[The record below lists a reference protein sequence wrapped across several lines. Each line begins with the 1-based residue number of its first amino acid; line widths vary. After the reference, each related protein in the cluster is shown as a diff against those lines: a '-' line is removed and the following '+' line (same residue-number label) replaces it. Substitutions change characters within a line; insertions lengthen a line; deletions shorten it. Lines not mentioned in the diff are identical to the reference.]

1 MILGNLNYDRNC
13 VPVSAEEIFAET
25 PWPRE
30 KEKRMTRPTTPTATA
45 SASDG
50 GPETELIGEVGVE
63 RRRDIRRDD
72 GD

>member
-1 MILGNLNYDRNC
+1 MFFGKLNYERNC
-13 VPVSAEEIFAET
+13 VPVSAAEIFAET

-50 GPETELIGEVGVE
+50 GPEIDRSRSVGVE
-63 RRRDIRRDD
+63 WRRDIRRD